1 MDQKSVIAAIAMS
14 SAVIVLWSLF
24 FVPEQPTK
32 KQLLAEKQKIENTEA
47 PAIEKTEIVKEISR
61 DQALKESERILFEN
75 ENIKGSISLTGGQID
90 DLEFKKYK
98 KELNGEDNVILLN
111 PKINK
116 NGYYV
121 ETGWA
126 ISNKNIDVPNSK
138 SIWTVEGNRKLT
150 PNAPVKLIWLNNQNI
165 TFEKEISIDD
175 KYLFKVK
182 QTVKNNTDKIYN
194 FYPYGQIVRNKIPEI
209 TNFFILHE
217 GPLGVFTTSD
227 GNTEL
232 IEKDYDDIQD
242 KSFTVNADAGFLG
255 ITDKFWI
262 TSIIPQEN
270 SKFRANFDF
279 KNKFLTNFIETEA
292 TEVGANETKSNEI
305 KILLAAKEVRVIDEY
320 SEQLK
325 IEKLDLIIDWG
336 ILYFLTRP
344 MWSALDFFYQ
354 LLGNYGLAII
364 AVTVCTR
371 ILLFPLAQLSFKS
384 MSRMKLLTPEIQ
396 RIKDLH
402 KNDKKQIQVEM
413 MQLYR
418 REKINPMSGCLPI
431 IPMVFLFFALYKVLF
446 VTLDS
451 RFKPFYGYLTDLSSR
466 DPSSLFN
473 LFGLISWTPPDF
485 LLIGWLPLFFGITM
499 WVQQKLNPPPS
510 DPVQQKIFAFFP
522 LFLTVILAPFPSGL
536 LLYWCTNNLLQMGQQ
551 YLVLRMTK
559 VKTS

>member
-24 FVPEQPTK
+24 FVPEKPTK
-32 KQLLAEKQKIENTEA
+32 KQLLAEKQKVENTET
-47 PAIEKTEIVKEISR
+47 PEIERTEIIKEISR
-61 DQALKESERILFEN
+61 EQALQESERVLFEN

-90 DLEFKKYK
+90 DLEFKKFK
-98 KELNGEDNVILLN
+98 KTQDGEENVILLN
-111 PKINK
+111 PRKSK
-116 NGYYV
+116 DGYYV

-138 SIWTVEGNRKLT
+138 SIWTVEGNKKLT
-150 PNAPVKLIWLNNQNI
+150 IDTPIKLVWSNDQNLK
-165 TFEKEISIDD
+165 FEKEISIDD
-175 KYLFKVK
+175 KYLFTIK
-182 QTVKNNTDKIYN
+182 QSIKNNTNKIYN

-217 GPLGVFTTSD
+217 GPLGVFSTSD

-232 IEKDYDDIQD
+232 VEKDYDDIQD
-242 KSFTVNADAGFLG
+242 KSFSINADAGFLG
-255 ITDKFWI
+255 VTDKFWI
-262 TSIIPQEN
+262 TTILPQKN

-292 TEVGANETKSNEI
+292 TEIGANETKFNEI
-305 KILLAAKEVRVIDEY
+305 KILLAAKEVKVIDQY
-320 SEQLK
+320 SEQLN

-336 ILYFLTRP
+336 ILYWLTRP

-364 AVTVCTR
+364 AVTICTR

-384 MSRMKLLTPEIQ
+384 MSRMKLLTPEIE
-396 RIKDLH
+396 RIKNLH
-402 KNDKKQIQVEM
+402 KDDKKKIQVEM
-413 MQLYR
+413 MELYR
-418 REKINPMSGCLPI
+418 RERINPMSGCLPL
-431 IPMVFLFFALYKVLF
+431 IPMIFLFFCLYKVLF
-446 VTLDS
+446 VTIDS

-473 LFGLISWTPPDF
+473 LFGLINWTPPDF
-485 LLIGWLPLFFGITM
+485 LLIGWLPLFFGLSM
-499 WVQQKLNPPPS
+499 WAQQKLNPPPS
-510 DPVQQKIFAFFP
+510 DPMQKKLFAFFP
-522 LFLTVILAPFPSGL
+522 VLLTVILAPFPSGL
-536 LLYWCTNNLLQMGQQ
+536 LLYWCTNNVLQMGQQ

-559 VKTS
+559 VKTT

>member
-1 MDQKSVIAAIAMS
+1 MPLKNIIAAITLS
-14 SAVIVLWSLF
+14 TAVIVLYSLF
-24 FVPEQPTK
+24 FIPEQSTTK
-32 KQLLAEKQKIENTEA
+32 NLDKNKVERNTDA
-47 PAIEKTEIVKEISR
+47 PEIEKSEIIKEISR
-61 DQALKESERILFEN
+61 EEALNKSERIFFEN

-98 KELNGEDNVILLN
+98 KELNGKDNVILLN
-111 PKINK
+111 PKLNK
-116 NGYYV
+116 SGYYV

-126 ISNKNIDVPNSK
+126 TSNKNIDIPNSK
-138 SIWTVEGNRKLT
+138 SIWISEGNSKLT
-150 PNAPVKLIWLNNQNI
+150 PSTPIKLIWSNNQNI
-165 TFEKEISIDD
+165 RFEKEISIDNQ
-175 KYLFKVK
+175 YLFTVK
-182 QTVKNNTDKIYN
+182 QTIKNNTKKIYN
-194 FYPYGQIVRNKIPEI
+194 FYPYGQIIRNEIPEI

-217 GPLGVFTTSD
+217 GPIGLFNVD
-227 GNTEL
+227 GNSEL
-232 IEKDYDDIQD
+232 VEKDYDDIQD
-242 KSFTVNADAGFLG
+242 KSYSISADSGFLG

-262 TSIIPQEN
+262 STLIPQKN
-270 SKFRANFDF
+270 NKFRANFDF

-292 TEVGANETKSNEI
+292 TEIGANESKSNEI
-305 KILLAAKEVRVIDEY
+305 KILLAAKEVKVIDEY
-320 SEQLK
+320 AEKLNIK
-325 IEKLDLIIDWG
+325 KLDLVIDWG
-336 ILYFLTRP
+336 ILYWLTRP
-344 MWSALDFFYQ
+344 MWSALNFFYE

-384 MSRMKLLTPEIQ
+384 MSRMKLLTPQIQ

-413 MQLYR
+413 MKLYKT
-418 REKINPMSGCLPI
+418 EKINPMSGCLPI

-473 LFGLISWTPPDF
+473 LFGLINWTPPDF
-485 LLIGWLPLFFGITM
+485 LLIGWLPLFFGLSM
-499 WVQQKLNPPPS
+499 WVQQKLNPPPT
-510 DPVQQKIFAFFP
+510 DPIQQKIFAFFP

-559 VKTS
+559 VKTT